1 MLMVEM
7 VKKTVSPPG
16 GKVVQV
22 ERAEF
27 CSNSPSTTSKP
38 GRVPRHPD
46 DDLAMIMMMSVVM
59 MMMVLLSKLINI
71 QKSFRP
77 AKPNFLRPFLVNL
90 GVLRSCCC
98 VLSLALAS
106 PCSVS
111 SAHSAPERPAPPFPP
126 AQGPPQMLTQLLLLN
141 AAGRLSKSV
150 TVRTQLT
157 SSWDS

>member
-1 MLMVEM
+1 MTLMMEM

-27 CSNSPSTTSKP
+27 CRNSPSTTSKP
-38 GRVPRHPD
+38 GGVRRHAD

-77 AKPNFLRPFLVNL
+77 AKPNCLHPFLVNF
-90 GVLRSCCC
+90 G
-98 VLSLALAS
+98 
-106 PCSVS
+106 
-111 SAHSAPERPAPPFPP
+111 F
-126 AQGPPQMLTQLLLLN
+126 
-141 AAGRLSKSV
+141 
-150 TVRTQLT
+150 
-157 SSWDS
+157 

>member
-1 MLMVEM
+1 MEM

-27 CSNSPSTTSKP
+27 CRNSPSTTSKP
-38 GRVPRHPD
+38 GGVRRHPD

-59 MMMVLLSKLINI
+59 MMMVVLSKLINI

-77 AKPNFLRPFLVNL
+77 AKPNCLRPFLVNL
-90 GVLRSCCC
+90 GFLRSCCC

-111 SAHSAPERPAPPFPP
+111 SAHSAPASQLLLDPAFPP
-126 AQGPPQMLTQLLLLN
+126 AQGPP
-141 AAGRLSKSV
+141 
-150 TVRTQLT
+150 
-157 SSWDS
+157 